1 MNVGIPRERRP
12 FEFRVGLPPAGV
24 NLFCKFGHKVY
35 VESGAGEGAGFSDED
50 YTQAGASI
58 VYTPD
63 EAFGRADLV
72 LKFSRPLHE
81 ELLLFRQ
88 GTTFAGFL
96 HLAAARQDKID
107 MMLEKELRA
116 IAYEQIEEEDG
127 YRPVLA
133 PLSQIGGR
141 MAAQIA
147 ARLMQ
152 NDQGGRGILLGGATG
167 VPPAEVVI
175 IGAGV
180 VGSSAADAF
189 MRIGAHVT
197 ILDINLRRLRQLTER
212 TQFPLVTMLST
223 PYNIQRAC
231 SYADV
236 LVGAVLVPGE
246 RAPSIVTREVVRSM
260 KPRSLIIDMSID
272 QGGCVE
278 TSRPTSHGVPTFEEE
293 GIIHYCVPN
302 ISGVLGR
309 TATHALFMGA
319 YPYLK
324 AMAEHGIE
332 GAVSSLPALQAGINV
347 SGGKIIHLPRLV
359 AIKGQKE

>member
-24 NLFCKFGHKVY
+24 NLFSKFGHTVY
-35 VESGAGEGAGFSDED
+35 VEAGAGEGAGFSDED
-50 YTQAGASI
+50 YAQAGASI
-58 VYTPD
+58 VYTAD

-72 LKFSRPLHE
+72 LKFARPLRE
-81 ELLLFRQ
+81 ELLLIRH
-88 GTTFAGFL
+88 GATFAGFL

-107 MMLEKELRA
+107 MMLENKLMA

-175 IGAGV
+175 IGAGI

-197 ILDINLRRLRQLTER
+197 ILDVNLRRLRQLSES
-212 TQFPLVTMLST
+212 TQFPLVTMLSM
-223 PYNIQRAC
+223 PYNIQRAS

-236 LVGAVLVPGE
+236 LVGAVLVPGQ
-246 RAPSIVTREVVRSM
+246 RAPSVVTREMVRAM

-278 TSRPTSHGVPTFEEE
+278 TSRPTSHGVPTYEEE
-293 GIIHYCVPN
+293 GVIHYCVPN

-309 TATHALFMGA
+309 TATHALFLGS
-319 YPYLK
+319 YPYLE
-324 AMAEHGIE
+324 AIAEQGVE
-332 GAVSSLPALQAGINV
+332 GAVSSLPALAAGVNV
-347 SGGKIIHLPRLV
+347 SDGKIVQLARLV
-359 AIKGQKE
+359 AIKGQEE

>member
-12 FEFRVGLPPAGV
+12 FEFRVGLPPSGV
-24 NLFCKFGHKVY
+24 NLFRKFGHTVY
-35 VESGAGEGAGFSDED
+35 VEAGAGEGAGFSDQD

-58 VYTPD
+58 VYSAE
-63 EAFGRADLV
+63 EAFGRAELV
-72 LKFSRPLHE
+72 LKFARPLRE
-81 ELLLFRQ
+81 ELELFRP
-88 GTTFAGFL
+88 GASFAGFL

-107 MMLEKELRA
+107 MMLEGRLRA

-147 ARLMQ
+147 GRLMQ

-175 IGAGV
+175 IGAGI

-189 MRIGAHVT
+189 MRVGAHVT
-197 ILDINLRRLRQLTER
+197 ILDINLRKLRNLTER

-223 PYNIQRAC
+223 PYNLQRAC

-236 LVGAVLVPGE
+236 LVGAVLVPGA
-246 RAPSIVTREVVRSM
+246 RAPLVVTREMVRGM

-293 GIIHYCVPN
+293 GVIHYCVPN

-309 TATHALFMGA
+309 TATHALFLGA
-319 YPYLK
+319 YPYLE
-324 AMAEHGIE
+324 AIAEQGIE
-332 GAVSSLPALQAGINV
+332 AAVASHPALEVGINV
-347 SGGKIIHLPRLV
+347 AEGQVRHLARLV
-359 AIKGQKE
+359 AIKGQEE